1 MVQWL
6 RLCVS
11 IIGGRGLIL
20 GWGIKISYSTRSS
33 PHPCPN
39 TVIYSHLHTSF
50 HINRFLKVG
59 LLSQRIHLIHK
70 VKLLSKR
77 LCQNTLSNGFLSY
90 FNENIEIFIRIAL
103 DLQIN
108 FRKIGILTLLN
119 LPL

>member
-1 MVQWL
+1 MRKGDEKVHGMKL
-6 RLCVS
+6 IVTSGCYDHYPIVS
-11 IIGGRGLIL
+11 
-20 GWGIKISYSTRSS
+20 
-33 PHPCPN
+33 
-39 TVIYSHLHTSF
+39 F
-50 HINRFLKVG
+50 FFFRFLKVA
-59 LLSQRIHLIHK
+59 LLSQVHLIHK